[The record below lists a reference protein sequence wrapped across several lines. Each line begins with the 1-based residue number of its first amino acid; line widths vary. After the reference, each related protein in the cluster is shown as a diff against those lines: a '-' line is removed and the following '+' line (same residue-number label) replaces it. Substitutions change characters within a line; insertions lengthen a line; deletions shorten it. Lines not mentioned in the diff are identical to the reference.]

1 MPITTYL
8 SSERGK
14 RAHRE
19 TVAIGTTSEPVAI
32 HPGSGPISVG
42 VTPAGGATALVE
54 YTLSGEAAVN
64 AGSATW
70 RPWTHAGATTNKDT
84 VLNQPVT
91 ALRCTA
97 TAAAVNWEILV

>member
-19 TVAIGTTSEPVAI
+19 TVASGTTSAPIAI

-42 VTPAGGATALVE
+42 VTPAGGGTALVE
-54 YTLSGEAAVN
+54 YTLSGEARVN
-64 AGSATW
+64 AGTATW
-70 RPWTHAGATTNKDT
+70 RPWTHTGATANKDT
-84 VLNQPVT
+84 VLTGPVT

-97 TAAAVNWEILV
+97 TAAAVDWEILV